1 MTDKKFGF
9 IPIASDITPIPPN
22 EIAQDD
28 QTELFHLGGE
38 HLNEDNVLE
47 NIPIIFFILTGGTE
61 QKAYNIWKKRKE
73 KIGNEPV
80 FILAHPGNNSLPA
93 ALEILARLHREYAK
107 GKIIYLDSQTNKECW
122 NDLERIIKYYN
133 IFYRLK
139 RTKIGL
145 IGNPSDWLI
154 ASMPENEIVKNVWG
168 PQVVPID
175 LNELKNEIQKVTD
188 VEIEETHYS
197 LVNNAE
203 YIKEPSKKEL
213 KSVVKVYAALKH
225 LIKKY
230 ELNAVSVRCFDL
242 VTDLKTTGCFALAKL
257 NDEGITAGCEG
268 DIVST
273 VGMLW
278 ANLLTDQTVWMAN
291 PAQLDEQS
299 NSVLLAHCTV
309 PLGMVDKYKLRSH
322 FESGLGVGIEG
333 ELSKGKATLFRLG
346 GKNLDKAWISNV
358 EIMESSSEENLCRT
372 QVRIKLHSNM
382 KPSDLLSA
390 PLGNHMLLLRGSYAK
405 EMHNWMEIFINHNY
419 TIS

>member
-1 MTDKKFGF
+1 MADNKFGF
-9 IPIASDITPIPPN
+9 IPIASSITPIPPN

-38 HLNEDNVLE
+38 YLDEDHILE
-47 NIPIIFFILTGGTE
+47 NIPLIFFILTGGTE
-61 QKAYNIWKKRKE
+61 QKVYNLWLKRKE
-73 KIGNEPV
+73 KFGNEPV

-93 ALEILARLHREYAK
+93 ALEILARLQQENTK

-122 NDLERIIKYYN
+122 RELERAIKFYN
-133 IFYRLK
+133 IFYKLK
-139 RTKIGL
+139 STKIGL
-145 IGNPSDWLI
+145 TGKPSDWLI
-154 ASMPENEIVKNVWG
+154 ASMPEARIINSVWG
-168 PQVVPID
+168 PQVIQID
-175 LNELKNEIQKVTD
+175 MDELKSEIQKVTD
-188 VEIEETHYS
+188 DEIEEAHYLLTS
-197 LVNNAE
+197 NAVE
-203 YIKEPSKKEL
+203 IQEPNKKEV

-225 LIKKY
+225 LVKNY

-242 VTDLKTTGCFALAKL
+242 VKDLKTTGCFALAKL
-257 NDEGITAGCEG
+257 NDEGIIAGCEG

-273 VGMLW
+273 LGMIW
-278 ANLLTDQTVWMAN
+278 ANLLTDQIVWMAN

-309 PLGMVDKYKLRSH
+309 PMSMVDKYKLRSH

-333 ELSKGKATLFRLG
+333 EMSKGKATLFRLG

-358 EIMESSSEENLCRT
+358 EIMESGSGDNLCRT

-405 EMHNWMEIFINHNY
+405 EMHNWLETFI
-419 TIS
+419 IDSE